1 MFFRQNKIKKSKDRH
16 RRRMSLT
23 SDGQLGDT
31 CKIQNY
37 RKFDS
42 ILTKSC
48 PDIVIGNTDLKRGVR
63 MDPVEANKKSELMRE
78 VVFSSYDKV
87 FLSSLRLNSQLFV
100 YYVVVCVLNLIVIW
114 ILRFH
119 LLIVLKRQVCWFVM

>member
-1 MFFRQNKIKKSKDRH
+1 
-16 RRRMSLT
+16 MSLT

-37 RKFDS
+37 REFDS
-42 ILTKSC
+42 SLTKSC
-48 PDIVIGNTDLKRGVR
+48 PDIVIGNNQLKRGVS

-87 FLSSLRLNSQLFV
+87 FL
-100 YYVVVCVLNLIVIW
+100 
-114 ILRFH
+114 
-119 LLIVLKRQVCWFVM
+119 KA